1 MSKAKTDTEKT
12 ADVPSLLANSRTYA
26 EELGIDLAKNT
37 PSPLFRWLCAS
48 LLLSTRISAGLAMAA
63 AKALAENGWTTA
75 SKMADA
81 TWEERVRVLNH
92 AGYARYDES
101 TSTRLA
107 DMSERMIKDYG
118 GDLRKLREAAG
129 RDPQEERKLL
139 KQFKGIGDVGADIF
153 CREMQVAWP
162 ELYPFV
168 DKKSLSSAQKLGL
181 ADSEEELAGLV
192 DRAELP
198 RLLAAL
204 IHKELGH

>member
-1 MSKAKTDTEKT
+1 MTKGTDKQAEP
-12 ADVPSLLANSRTYA
+12 ADLQSLLKGSRTYA
-26 EELGIDLAKNT
+26 EELGLDLAKNT

-48 LLLSTRISAGLAMAA
+48 LLLSTRISAGLAMDA
-63 AKALAENGWTTA
+63 AKALADNGWTTPE
-75 SKMADA
+75 KMAEA

-107 DMSERMIKDYG
+107 DMAERLISDYG
-118 GDLRKLREAAG
+118 GDLRKLREAADH
-129 RDPQEERKLL
+129 DPETERKLL

-168 DKKSLSSAQKLGL
+168 DKKSLSSAKKLGL
-181 ADSEEELAGLV
+181 ADSEEQLVKLV
-192 DRAELP
+192 DKAYLP

-204 IHKELGH
+204 IREDLRR

>member
-1 MSKAKTDTEKT
+1 M
-12 ADVPSLLANSRTYA
+12 PSLLANSRTYA